1 MSDINKEELNDA
13 GQRQEKPI
21 ISEYFAFEA
30 PSKEFITEQQKENK
44 PIIMKGILQK
54 ADTVNRNGRVYPY
67 EILKREADKYM
78 KLVQEN
84 EAGGEQDHPDC
95 LTSDAMILTKSGWKK
110 IEEISEN
117 EKIVTLNEKGEIE
130 IQEIDKKID
139 QPYAGSMYHFKGQN
153 IDIITTPNHRFLLE
167 TSDGVKFYKTAEEL
181 FNHRSNKWRIP
192 KKGKWEGN
200 DYKKIKIAGSAV
212 NSRLKNILKEKYS
225 SDIEIDAEVWFEFMG
240 WYLSEGSTI
249 GVTSSL
255 LKSNKVKII
264 QTKENTKKEIRNLL
278 LKMPF
283 ELHEYEAENGKVD
296 FVFNDARLKNYLLPL
311 GNSGQKYIPEEIK
324 NASPRLLQILFDAFM
339 KGDGR
344 NVKQGKNSFKKS
356 VFSTSKRLIHDLQ
369 EILLKIG
376 GSGNISEWQ
385 PKDRNIYDIKE
396 SFQEFEN
403 SDGTL
408 ELVKTRTR
416 TARTIKAESS
426 RLQYNLNVSS
436 TDFIYLDKRF
446 LKIEKID
453 FDDRVYCVRVKN
465 GNFYTMRNGKSHWTG
480 NSSVVSLSNISHRV
494 IDMWW
499 EGKELHGKVLVAEE
513 TTAGKNIIG
522 LLKAGFKLGIS
533 SRGLGSVKKINGQDV
548 VQDDF
553 ELVAFDFVSSPSTP
567 GAYLFRESNKMSAI
581 KMEEENIHVFEDN
594 LTDKYREVRKIFER
608 KFWKF

>member
-21 ISEYFAFEA
+21 ISEYFAIEA

-84 EAGGEQDHPDC
+84 EAGGEQDHP
-95 LTSDAMILTKSGWKK
+95 
-110 IEEISEN
+110 
-117 EKIVTLNEKGEIE
+117 
-130 IQEIDKKID
+130 
-139 QPYAGSMYHFKGQN
+139 
-153 IDIITTPNHRFLLE
+153 E
-167 TSDGVKFYKTAEEL
+167 TS
-181 FNHRSNKWRIP
+181 I
-192 KKGKWEGN
+192 
-200 DYKKIKIAGSAV
+200 
-212 NSRLKNILKEKYS
+212 
-225 SDIEIDAEVWFEFMG
+225 
-240 WYLSEGSTI
+240 
-249 GVTSSL
+249 
-255 LKSNKVKII
+255 
-264 QTKENTKKEIRNLL
+264 
-278 LKMPF
+278 
-283 ELHEYEAENGKVD
+283 
-296 FVFNDARLKNYLLPL
+296 
-311 GNSGQKYIPEEIK
+311 
-324 NASPRLLQILFDAFM
+324 
-339 KGDGR
+339 
-344 NVKQGKNSFKKS
+344 
-356 VFSTSKRLIHDLQ
+356 
-369 EILLKIG
+369 
-376 GSGNISEWQ
+376 
-385 PKDRNIYDIKE
+385 
-396 SFQEFEN
+396 
-403 SDGTL
+403 
-408 ELVKTRTR
+408 
-416 TARTIKAESS
+416 
-426 RLQYNLNVSS
+426 
-436 TDFIYLDKRF
+436 
-446 LKIEKID
+446 
-453 FDDRVYCVRVKN
+453 
-465 GNFYTMRNGKSHWTG
+465 
-480 NSSVVSLSNISHRV
+480 VSLANISHRV